1 MKQKDSQYIEIDLVK
16 LFTALLRRI
25 WVIILAA
32 VVCGGA
38 AFAYAR
44 FMIAPTY
51 NADALFYVNNNSISV
66 GNTKVSISSSDI
78 TAAQSLVD
86 TYIVILNSRTTL
98 NEVIDKAEVDYS
110 YDTLKS
116 MISAQSVSGTE
127 IFRVQVTSTDK
138 NEAQKIANTIVKIL
152 PQRISEVVDGSSAR
166 IVDYAVTPG
175 KKAGPD
181 VTKITAIG
189 IAAGV
194 LLSCAVIALMQLLD
208 TIIHDEEYLLKTY
221 PNIPVLAVIP
231 DLTDSG
237 PSAYGKYA
245 EKYGNYASSA
255 EKSEKEGK

>member
-32 VVCGGA
+32 IVCGGA

-98 NEVIDKAEVDYS
+98 NEVIKKAEVDYT
-110 YDTLKS
+110 YAQLKS
-116 MISAQSVSGTE
+116 MISAQSVSSTE
-127 IFRVQVTSTDK
+127 IFSVQVTSTDK
-138 NEAQKIANTIVKIL
+138 NEAQKIANTIVKVL

-175 KKAGPD
+175 QKAGPN
-181 VTKITAIG
+181 VTKITAVG
-189 IAAGV
+189 IAVGV
-194 LLSCAVIALMQLLD
+194 LLSCAVIAVLQLID
-208 TIIHDEEYLLKTY
+208 TVIHDEDYLLKTY

-231 DLTDSG
+231 DLAGGSSSG
-237 PSAYGKYA
+237 KHS
-245 EKYGNYASSA
+245 EKYGRYDSA
-255 EKSEKEGK
+255 GEYSEKGDK